1 MLGVWDQLLQ
11 PAPCD
16 VVGKR
21 VVWPLKPE
29 AMKSVP
35 KPRTANRRAT
45 WPKPA
50 TGFPPLASCQASLTG
65 SFVASAV
72 EDGPVITSWL
82 IWAPDETISPG
93 QLANTKLAA
102 SASTRKCCSLPKA
115 NHPPSYTRRFTFLA
129 TSVMTGIG
137 LIECGWRC

>member
-11 PAPCD
+11 PAHCD
-16 VVGKR
+16 VVGKT

-29 AMKSVP
+29 AMKFVP

-82 IWAPDETISPG
+82 IWAPDETISPR
-93 QLANTKLAA
+93 
-102 SASTRKCCSLPKA
+102 SEE
-115 NHPPSYTRRFTFLA
+115 RR
-129 TSVMTGIG
+129 VGK
-137 LIECGWRC
+137 ECRSR